1 MGQHIWFVRR
11 VPGSQYPL
19 RNTYDGEFVR
29 GLREGYGI
37 YYYANGAR
45 YEGEWKD
52 NMKCGKVS
60 YNRSLQHL
68 FYGWFLIVH

>member
-11 VPGSQYPL
+11 IPGSQYPL
-19 RNTYDGEFVR
+19 RNMYDGEFVH
-29 GLREGYGI
+29 GLREGYGV

-52 NMKCGKVS
+52 NMKCGKVC
-60 YNRSLQHL
+60 YKRP
-68 FYGWFLIVH
+68 